1 MADGEDFYQTLGVP
15 RNASQDEI
23 QRAYRQLA
31 RTYHPDI
38 NHDPGAEDR
47 FKEVSEAYDVL
58 SDPQTRRRYD
68 AFGRDFRQVPEDVD
82 PETWRRSQAGA
93 ELAPERGGGRTRSS
107 AGTGGFDFNS
117 GGFSSGGDIDIDD
130 LLGGIFGGRGGGF
143 GSRRG
148 FGPIPGADQEAEIE
162 LTVEEA
168 YRGGRRSITLTGGDG
183 TRRSFDVTIPP
194 GVTDGQR
201 IRLAGQGGRGSDG
214 ARNGDLYLIVRIA
227 PHPQI
232 PPRRPRSV
240 RRAAARAVG
249 SRPRHVGRG
258 GHAGRRGQGQ
268 GPGRHVQRQADPAA
282 RPRPAQSERQGGRF
296 VRRGKDHGAAQA
308 LARRTTA
315 VRAAGRGIRFR
326 SEGAAVTESRAVTY
340 AMVRAPRLSL
350 EEFAMVTGL
359 HPDLIRRL
367 VALGLIDARRDSAG
381 ELWFSRSQL
390 AAMARVQRLRAG
402 FALNYAAIGLVTDL
416 LDRIAVLE
424 AALRGARRPGR

>member
-1 MADGEDFYQTLGVP
+1 MADREDFYQTLGVP

-93 ELAPERGGGRTRSS
+93 RAGAGRGGGRTRSS
-107 AGTGGFDFNS
+107 AGTGGFDFN
-117 GGFSSGGDIDIDD
+117 SGGDIDIDD

-148 FGPIPGADQEAEIE
+148 FGPIPGADTEAEIE

-168 YRGGRRSITLTGGDG
+168 YHGGRRSITLTGGDG

-227 PHPQI
+227 PHPRYRLEGRDLHVELRLAPWEAALGTSVALDTPGGEI
-232 PPRRPRSV
+232 KVKVPGGTSSGRRIRL
-240 RRAAARAVG
+240 R
-249 SRPRHVGRG
+249 GRG
-258 GHAGRRGQGQ
+258 LPNPKGKAGDLF
-268 GPGRHVQRQADPAA
+268 AEA
-282 RPRPAQSERQGGRF
+282 RIMVPP
-296 VRRGKDHGAAQA
+296 K
-308 LARRTTA
+308 L
-315 VRAAGRGIRFR
+315 
-326 SEGAAVTESRAVTY
+326 SRA
-340 AMVRAPRLSL
+340 
-350 EEFAMVTGL
+350 E
-359 HPDLIRRL
+359 RRL
-367 VALGLIDARRDSAG
+367 F
-381 ELWFSRSQL
+381 EQL
-390 AAMARVQRLRAG
+390 AAESDFDPRAQ
-402 FALNYAAIGLVTDL
+402 
-416 LDRIAVLE
+416 
-424 AALRGARRPGR
+424 P